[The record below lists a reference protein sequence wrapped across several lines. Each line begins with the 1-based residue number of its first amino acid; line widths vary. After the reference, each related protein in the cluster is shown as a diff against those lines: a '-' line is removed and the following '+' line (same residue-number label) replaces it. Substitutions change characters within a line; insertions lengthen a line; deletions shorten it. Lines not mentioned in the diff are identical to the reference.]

1 MKNRLFLLALAML
14 LVSPIMVGNNAF
26 DGTTFA
32 ISSNVSLPV
41 YVHYSGKTLTIS
53 SYHYTTYTRIANA
66 TITDAKGN
74 NCIYKHTWE
83 NHSGSDGNYVH
94 HYYNITGVYSSSS
107 SSSGSYSGSSSWRD
121 DGDLYIPKKEKDYG
135 PYVWDESNMPY
146 FYPNLHLRIGF
157 SPLWGEYVD
166 LKLHVGHGMGFAAF
180 GGVGYDWVCY
190 RDRSM
195 PVDPATGK
203 RTMSIDKMT
212 WNAGI
217 GFTAMYQ
224 GDFLNLEYDITT
236 ALIVGRTTT
245 YAPCSMLADFS
256 STFFVGDT
264 GVFGF
269 YIGAGLGGT
278 LEKSIRFQWD
288 ARFGIAI
295 NFMQFNWF
303 Q

>member
-1 MKNRLFLLALAML
+1 
-14 LVSPIMVGNNAF
+14 
-26 DGTTFA
+26 
-32 ISSNVSLPV
+32 
-41 YVHYSGKTLTIS
+41 
-53 SYHYTTYTRIANA
+53 
-66 TITDAKGN
+66 
-74 NCIYKHTWE
+74 
-83 NHSGSDGNYVH
+83 
-94 HYYNITGVYSSSS
+94 
-107 SSSGSYSGSSSWRD
+107 
-121 DGDLYIPKKEKDYG
+121 
-135 PYVWDESNMPY
+135 
-146 FYPNLHLRIGF
+146 
-157 SPLWGEYVD
+157 
-166 LKLHVGHGMGFAAF
+166 MGFTAF

-195 PVDPATGK
+195 PVDPITGK
-203 RTMSIDKMT
+203 RKMSVDKMT
-212 WNAGI
+212 WNTGI

-224 GDFLNLEYDITT
+224 GDWLDLEYDVTT

-256 STFFVGDT
+256 STFFVGNT

-303 Q
+303 